1 MDVHIFPEY
10 RFWYARVELTPQQWP
25 PIDRGDLW
33 LERPIYT
40 WVTQDCE
47 HSTNFTYYGHILF
60 AHEDDL
66 VKFLLTWS

>member
-10 RFWYARVELTPQQWP
+10 RFWYAKVELTSQQWP
-25 PIDRGDLW
+25 PIDRLDLW
-33 LERPIYT
+33 LERPIYK

-66 VKFLLTWS
+66 VRFLLTWS